1 MEPGFTAQGI
11 KRDTRGKF
19 RIIATDVFVMF
30 EINNFKKI
38 LKKINYDIDF
48 FNLRV
53 YNVAIGDLQSETAA
67 QTGDSQTC

>member
-11 KRDTRGKF
+11 KRDIRGKS
-19 RIIATDVFVMF
+19 RIITTDVLVIHK
-30 EINNFKKI
+30 INNFKKI
-38 LKKINYDIDF
+38 LKKIKQNIDF
-48 FNLRV
+48 FNLQV